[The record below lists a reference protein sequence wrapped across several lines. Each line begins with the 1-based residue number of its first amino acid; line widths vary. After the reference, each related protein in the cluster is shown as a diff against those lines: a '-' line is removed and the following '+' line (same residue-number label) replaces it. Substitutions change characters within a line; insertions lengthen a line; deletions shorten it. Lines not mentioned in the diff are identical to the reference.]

1 MAQWAKYPSAMQEMQ
16 ETWVQ
21 FLIQENPLEDAMATH
36 STILAWRQRSLDR
49 GYGPRSLTGYG
60 SWGFKEPDMTEATE
74 HACQTTVFFFFML
87 IWSRYF
93 YYLWHEGRLP
103 TCYLTGCAI
112 LETFNHGIYH
122 SRLILT
128 NFYICF

>member
-1 MAQWAKYPSAMQEMQ
+1 MQEME

-60 SWGFKEPDMTEATE
+60 SWGFKEPDMTEAKSM
-74 HACQTTVFFFFML
+74 HVRQQYFFSSCLFGLVISIIYGMK
-87 IWSRYF
+87 
-93 YYLWHEGRLP
+93 EGFLLV
-103 TCYLTGCAI
+103 T
-112 LETFNHGIYH
+112 
-122 SRLILT
+122 
-128 NFYICF
+128 